1 MNAPWQKT
9 ALAVSVAA
17 AIVLALLAPSTSF
30 AQRTDQRP
38 NENSDADLLK
48 ELEADLLKDLPS
60 AKTPKD
66 SAGKGA
72 AKRSADD
79 QQLLE
84 DLREGEDLGSQP
96 ENPLLRIGKQMRMVQ
111 DRIGK
116 QDISEE
122 TQTAQSDI
130 VAELERL
137 IEQAQKQNNQQNK
150 GASGRGTGKAGVG
163 DGQATPGAPQDSTDR
178 VGKPRT
184 ETPQAADVR
193 NLLERIWG
201 HLPEKT
207 RDEMR
212 NALSDQ
218 FLPKYERL
226 IEEYYKRLAEERPG
240 SQFGTRQSE

>member
-1 MNAPWQKT
+1 MNVPWRKT
-9 ALAVSVAA
+9 ALAMNLSAA
-17 AIVLALLAPSTSF
+17 VVLAFLAPSASF
-30 AQRTDQRP
+30 AQGTKQRP
-38 NENSDADLLK
+38 SENSDADLLK
-48 ELEADLLKDLPS
+48 ELEADLLQDLPS

-72 AKRSADD
+72 TQRSAGD
-79 QQLLE
+79 QQLLN

-111 DRIGK
+111 ERIGK

-130 VAELERL
+130 VAELQRL
-137 IEQAQKQNNQQNK
+137 IEQAQQQNNQQNK

-178 VGKPRT
+178 VGKPQT
-184 ETPQAADVR
+184 QTPQAADVR

-212 NALSDQ
+212 NALGDQ

-240 SQFGTRQSE
+240 SQFEPRQSE